1 MIVLGLLI
9 FISLV
14 LAIMAVALFLYSV
27 HNEDLDHATQL
38 SLKPLEDDRDP
49 AT

>member
-1 MIVLGLLI
+1 MIVLGFLI
-9 FISLV
+9 FISL
-14 LAIMAVALFLYSV
+14 IMAALAVALFLYSA
-27 HNEDLDHATQL
+27 HNEDFDHATQL